1 MSLKRIVNC
10 KDYDALLNNII
21 YEIHKKGPVN
31 PNLFEELSYI
41 KYIHPDIFEKQEN
54 TLMHVL
60 GVFYKTSN
68 PKTILSLVYSSF
80 KEMIEEKTHHLYTPS
95 QASIYEH
102 IKRNKIF
109 SFSAPTSAGK
119 SYIFRDL
126 IREEEGDIVIVVPSR
141 ALIAEYLT
149 NIRHIL
155 KAKTDILV
163 LQHIDNI
170 NRNHV
175 VRKIFVVT
183 PERAMEIFN
192 PIHHLNISLFL
203 FDEAHICEEPIRG
216 VTFDSLVRRTLRIFP
231 DTKKVFCHPFIENPE
246 AQFEKHGITEDISS
260 FVYQQNSVGKLFI
273 RGDDRLRKFSIFS
286 PYDEKAHYK
295 KNVVHLDHDIIEK
308 IITNKGCILIYVSK
322 SSIYSSKI
330 KTDFLKYINL
340 CQYIDEPFAIDII
353 EKIREHIG
361 SKNVKSEFIDFLS
374 RGIVIHHGSVP
385 LIVRS
390 LIEKFINAGFARIC
404 FATSTLLQGVNLP
417 FDAIFIDRFNFRD
430 SKIESKS
437 LNLKNLIGR
446 AGRTVLKKTNSF
458 DYGFVII
465 KGENVKRFVDY
476 IKIPTKLEPTSMLDS
491 HSHSEEDDE
500 YEFIESVKSDQIDP
514 ELGLPIT
521 EIQRLS
527 SEEVGNNVSILLE
540 YLFHGDQLITGKE
553 YNNLKES
560 IREKIKKCFKDIFRQ
575 SLNRDL
581 TEYEQSVLSSSI
593 TILLWKIQGKTFK
606 QTVTL
611 RYNYIT
617 KKDEIRNEKRKLNDS
632 LITQEEF
639 NGYCNNLRI
648 RNSVVATKLPNKS
661 IRYNFLFKRN
671 THITDVNYDVVLFD
685 TYDYLDEVISFS
697 LSGKF
702 IAAFENYY
710 GKTGDIRAKHM
721 VNIFRYGT
729 NNVKE
734 IMLLRYGFSF
744 EDIANISDYV
754 TSISEDE
761 IIFEESITNI
771 DNSYI
776 KELIHRYI

>member
-1 MSLKRIVNC
+1 MLEC
-10 KDYDALLNNII
+10 DDYDALLKNII
-21 YEIHKKGPVN
+21 YKIHTQGPVD
-31 PNLFEELSYI
+31 PHSFEELSYI
-41 KYIHPDIFEKQEN
+41 KYMHPDIFEKQEN

-60 GVFYKTSN
+60 GVFYKTRN
-68 PKTILSLVYSSF
+68 PQTVLSLVYSSF

-102 IKRNKIF
+102 IKKNKIF

-119 SYIFRDL
+119 SYVFRDL
-126 IREEEGDIVIVVPSR
+126 IREEEGDIVIIVPSR
-141 ALIAEYLT
+141 ALIAEYLIH
-149 NIRHIL
+149 IRRIL
-155 KAKTDILV
+155 QAKTNILV

-175 VRKIFVVT
+175 KRKIFVVT

-192 PIHHLNISLFL
+192 PTHQLRISLFL
-203 FDEAHICEEPIRG
+203 FDEAQICEEPIRG
-216 VTFDSLVRRTLRIFP
+216 VTFDSLVRRALRIFP
-231 DTKKVFCHPFIENPE
+231 NTKKVFCHPFIENPE
-246 AQFEKHGITEDISS
+246 AQFAKHNLTEDVSS

-273 RGDDRLRKFSIFS
+273 RGDDGLSTFSIFS
-286 PYDEKAHYK
+286 PYDEKAHHK
-295 KNVVHLDHDIIEK
+295 KNVIHLEDDIIEN
-308 IITNKGCILIYVSK
+308 IITKKGCVLIYVSK
-322 SSIYSSKI
+322 RSIYTSKI

-340 CQYIDEPFAIDII
+340 CQDIDDPFAIEII

-361 SKNVKSEFIDFLS
+361 SKNIKSEFIEYLS

-417 FDAIFIDRFNFRD
+417 FDAIFIDRFNFGD
-430 SKIESKS
+430 TKIESKS

-446 AGRTVLKKTNSF
+446 AGRTMLKKINSF

-465 KGENVKRFVDY
+465 KGSNVQTFVDY
-476 IKIPTKLEPTSMLDS
+476 IKIPTKLESTSILDS
-491 HSHSEEDDE
+491 QAHSEEDDE
-500 YEFIESVKSDQIDP
+500 YEFIESVKSGEIDS
-514 ELGLPIT
+514 ELGLPKI

-527 SEEVGNNVSILLE
+527 SDEVENNISILLE
-540 YLFHGDQLITGKE
+540 YLFHEKKLITGKE

-560 IREKIKKCFKDIFRQ
+560 LRTKIKDSFKYIFRQ

-581 TEYEQSVLSSSI
+581 TEYEESVLSSSI

-617 KKDEIRNEKRKLNDS
+617 KKDEIRNERKKLKDS

-639 NGYCNNLRI
+639 DAYCNNLKI
-648 RNSVVATKLPNKS
+648 KNSVAATKLPNKN
-661 IRYNFLFKRN
+661 IKYNFLFKQN
-671 THITDVNYDVVLFD
+671 TNIADINYDVVLFD

-710 GKTGDIRAKHM
+710 RKTYDIRAKYM

-729 NNVKE
+729 NDDKE

-744 EDIANISDYV
+744 EDIENIYDHV
-754 TSISEDE
+754 TEVSENE
-761 IIFEESITNI
+761 IIFADSIRNLNNT
-771 DNSYI
+771 YI